1 MNTLILGSGF
11 GLYGYL
17 PSVVFFSKKIFLD
30 KKYKKKFQKSNIL
43 KKFKK
48 KIFWYDTL
56 EKILKDVDYLII
68 AKNPL
73 SQFILLK
80 KILKLK
86 KKFSH
91 VFLEKP
97 IHINPKKSLN
107 VINFLKRYNIKF
119 SVGFIFEYLNWF
131 IYLKKKK
138 NLEIIWLIKK
148 KNILDSWKYDK
159 KRGGGL
165 IRFYG
170 IHFIKLLSDLN
181 FNKIEKNILQK
192 KRWYLIVRDKKKN
205 KIFLDIRYENKDK
218 FIIKNEN
225 RIYLS
230 KINPFSKMIKKNKS
244 DPRVLVLKKYIHTK
258 IKQSQNNIAEY
269 GTFVK
274 FWQKVEK
281 NINLKN

>member
-17 PSVVFFSKKIFLD
+17 PSVVFCSKKVFLD
-30 KKYKKKFQKSNIL
+30 KKYKNKFQKRNIL
-43 KKFKK
+43 KKFNK
-48 KIFWYDTL
+48 KIFWYETL
-56 EKILKDVDYLII
+56 EKVLKDVDYLVI
-68 AKNPL
+68 AKNPS

-80 KILKLK
+80 KILKFK
-86 KKFSH
+86 KKFNH

-107 VINFLKRYNIKF
+107 VIHFLKKNNIKF

-138 NLEIIWLIKK
+138 NLEIIWSIKK

-159 KRGGGL
+159 NRGGGL

-170 IHFIKLLSDLN
+170 VHFLKLFCDLN
-181 FNKIEKNILQK
+181 FNKIEKNILLK
-192 KRWYLIVRDKKKN
+192 NRWYLTVSDKKKN
-205 KIFLDIRYENKDK
+205 KIFLNIKYENKDK

-230 KINPFSKMIKKNKS
+230 KINPFGKMITKNKN
-244 DPRVLVLKKYIHTK
+244 DPRVLVLKKYIYAK
-258 IKQSQNNIAEY
+258 IKKNYNNTAEY
-269 GTFVK
+269 GTFIK
-274 FWQKVEK
+274 FWEKVEK

>member
-30 KKYKKKFQKSNIL
+30 KKYKKKIQKRNIL
-43 KKFKK
+43 SKFKK
-48 KIFWYDTL
+48 KIFWYDTI

-86 KKFSH
+86 KKFKH

-107 VINFLKRYNIKF
+107 LINFLNKYNIKF

-138 NLEIIWLIKK
+138 FRNYLVNKK
-148 KNILDSWKYDK
+148 KEY
-159 KRGGGL
+159 
-165 IRFYG
+165 F
-170 IHFIKLLSDLN
+170 KL
-181 FNKIEKNILQK
+181 
-192 KRWYLIVRDKKKN
+192 
-205 KIFLDIRYENKDK
+205 
-218 FIIKNEN
+218 
-225 RIYLS
+225 
-230 KINPFSKMIKKNKS
+230 
-244 DPRVLVLKKYIHTK
+244 
-258 IKQSQNNIAEY
+258 
-269 GTFVK
+269 
-274 FWQKVEK
+274 VEV
-281 NINLKN
+281 